1 MAGQEFVNRLDGNR
15 EAGNRDLM
23 LIVPPLGPRFAAG
36 RGRVKVILL
45 IVCHR
50 RAVAW
55 INCQNI
61 RQ

>member
-1 MAGQEFVNRLDGNR
+1 MDGQKFVNRLDGNR
-15 EAGNRDLM
+15 EAGNRDLVVIM
-23 LIVPPLGPRFAAG
+23 PPSGPWFAAG
-36 RGRVKVILL
+36 HGRVKVILL

>member
-1 MAGQEFVNRLDGNR
+1 MDGQKFVNRLDDSG
-15 EAGNRDLM
+15 EAGNSD
-23 LIVPPLGPRFAAG
+23 LIVPPLVWLAAG
-36 RGRVKVILL
+36 HGRVEVILL
-45 IVCHR
+45 IGCHR